1 MYKVFIDGREG
12 TTGLGIQARLE
23 KRSDIELIILPE
35 ALRKNNAARKDALN
49 SCDVAFLC
57 LPDAAAIEAA
67 DMVENESVKI
77 IDASTAHRTS
87 PGWTYGFAEL
97 SDKHRADIAASKR
110 VANPGCHA
118 SGFISLIYP
127 LVSAGI
133 LPQDARLSC
142 TSLTGYSG
150 GGKKMIAAYEAADKD
165 ALLCAPRHYGL
176 GQTHKHLKEMAA
188 VCSLEHAPVFMPI
201 VDDFYSGMAVAVPM
215 SADMLTPGRTIEDVK
230 AAYERLYKGLL
241 VRYVPDADE
250 GGYLSAAAL
259 SGSDRMEI
267 SVFGNEERFTL
278 VSRFDN
284 LGKGAS
290 GAATENM
297 NIMLGID
304 SYTGLVV

>member
-1 MYKVFIDGREG
+1 MTYKVFIDGMAGTAGLELATLLEARE
-12 TTGLGIQARLE
+12 
-23 KRSDIELIILPE
+23 DIEILKIDE
-35 ALRKNNAARKDALN
+35 DKRKDIDEKVKFFSEADI
-49 SCDVAFLC
+49 SFMC
-57 LPDAAAIEAA
+57 LPD
-67 DMVENESVKI
+67 ESARETISRVPDGCRV
-77 IDASTAHRTS
+77 IDTSTAHRTAE
-87 PGWTYGFAEL
+87 GWTYGLAEIGL
-97 SDKHRADIAASKR
+97 REEIRKADR
-110 VANPGCHA
+110 VSNPGCHA
-118 SGFISLIYP
+118 TAFILAARP
-127 LVSAGI
+127 LVENGLIAK
-133 LPQDARLSC
+133 DADIAV
-142 TSLTGYSG
+142 TSITGYSG

-290 GAATENM
+290 GAAIQNM
-297 NIMLGID
+297 NLALGIEP
-304 SYTGLVV
+304 TAGLVL